1 MSEEQKQQAEK
12 ISAEINKLTPEMR
25 EKALIFMQGMAAMV
39 LLKDMFPGRA
49 AIGITEC
56 QAALGIDRRTLLA
69 DRRFPAR
76 HIGNKYTVS
85 LTELA
90 RWMVQR

>member
-1 MSEEQKQQAEK
+1 MPRELEGYRPQLEL
-12 ISAEINKLTPEMR
+12 LT
-25 EKALIFMQGMAAMV
+25 
-39 LLKDMFPGRA
+39 DMFPGRA

-76 HIGNKYTVS
+76 HVGNKYTVS
-85 LTELA
+85 LTEKFSCTPPASWAAMLI
-90 RWMVQR
+90 

>member
-1 MSEEQKQQAEK
+1 
-12 ISAEINKLTPEMR
+12 
-25 EKALIFMQGMAAMV
+25 
-39 LLKDMFPGRA
+39 MFPGRA